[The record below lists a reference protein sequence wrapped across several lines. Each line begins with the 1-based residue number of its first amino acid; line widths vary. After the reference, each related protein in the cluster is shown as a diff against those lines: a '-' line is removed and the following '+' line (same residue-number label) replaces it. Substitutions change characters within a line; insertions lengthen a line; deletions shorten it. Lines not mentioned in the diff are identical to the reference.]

1 MFVDAVHKFYEN
13 FFENL
18 KKNACVKFTFY
29 LDCKATLTKCVY
41 RFNQSI
47 MSLTASTIF

>member
-1 MFVDAVHKFYEN
+1 MFVGAVHKFYEN

-18 KKNACVKFTFY
+18 NKNACVKFTFY
-29 LDCKATLTKCVY
+29 LDYKATLTKCVY

-47 MSLTASTIF
+47 MSLTPSTIS